1 MGDIRTRNQHH
12 QLLNPAGLN
21 PGALLAW
28 PVSRTLGRR
37 YETLLVKDL
46 GPRPLPVLR
55 CEQWE
60 QQKTPEFNQLILQPA
75 QGENSLSRRWA
86 DRFSQLGH
94 TRDILVELPGVKVQ
108 LYRPV
113 CTDNGKAYLC
123 FFYLHHPDE

>member
-1 MGDIRTRNQHH
+1 MGDIRTRNKKLQ
-12 QLLNPAGLN
+12 PMSPSAVSAG
-21 PGALLAW
+21 AVLAW
-28 PVSRTLGRR
+28 PVGRNDNRR
-37 YETLLVKDL
+37 YEVLRIKDL
-46 GPRPLPVLR
+46 GPRPLPPLL

-60 QQKTPEFNQLILQPA
+60 QRQNPEFNQLILQPVP
-75 QGENSLSRRWA
+75 GENSLARRWA

-94 TRDILVELPGVKVQ
+94 TRDILVELPDGKVQ